1 MTTMRKFLLLLV
13 SGAGFAL
20 VGCGGD
26 GSPAATPTTPAPAA
40 PPADLRPAFPSG
52 GDSVPDQVFIE
63 GVEITPLTLPAA
75 AGGDGTLSY
84 ELTPALPEGLSL
96 DSDTRVIS
104 GDPNGVSEEQAY
116 SWTATDADGDAA
128 VIQFSITVEDD
139 VAPVFRSGS
148 GRIPDSERIPD
159 QVWVLDD
166 PIAPLTMP
174 EAVGGNGEI
183 SYRVQPPLPDGIRL
197 NGRVLSGTPTGTE
210 HWGGTK
216 RRYAWVAT
224 DSNGDTA
231 SMDFELGLEGGVL
244 FIDGEIQMSSSC
256 ATGSPECIWTW
267 RIDRWRIS
275 DVRVEIYAIR
285 GSSILEVNQFI
296 SGNERLAE
304 LLRRKS
310 PPVLAREHL
319 ELSHEIL
326 TSRFQVEYVTQV
338 SRDHLD
344 AGERWPVNVN
354 AEFLSVIEDYW
365 SVGAIYSRLIW
376 GERVFVGGETAGSSS
391 VSDMMWKDGGLQKIL
406 VSPGT
411 RRHD

>member
-26 GSPAATPTTPAPAA
+26 GSPVAAPTTPSPAA
-40 PPADLRPAFPSG
+40 PPADLKPAFPSG

-75 AGGDGTLSY
+75 AGGDGALSY
-84 ELTPALPEGLSL
+84 ELTPALPGGLSL

-128 VIQFSITVEDD
+128 VIQFSITVEED
-139 VAPVFRSGS
+139 VAPEFALA
-148 GRIPDSERIPD
+148 RIPD

-166 PIAPLTMP
+166 PIAPLTLP

-183 SYRVQPPLPDGIRL
+183 SYRVQPPLPDGVQL

-216 RRYAWVAT
+216 RRYSWVAT
-224 DSNGDTA
+224 DSNGDVA
-231 SMDFELGLEGGVL
+231 RKFFELGLEGGVL
-244 FIDGEIQMSSSC
+244 WTDFTGEDNFGGYTI
-256 ATGSPECIWTW
+256 
-267 RIDRWRIS
+267 RVDRWGLL
-275 DVRVEIYAIR
+275 DLEVEIYTVEGIYTTQQFASLLLDDGRFNELISR
-285 GSSILEVNQFI
+285 EQPPPLYREV
-296 SGNERLAE
+296 
-304 LLRRKS
+304 
-310 PPVLAREHL
+310 L
-319 ELSHEIL
+319 ELTLEIL
-326 TSRFQVEYVTQV
+326 GPRMSFWSRR
-338 SRDHLD
+338 SRDVLEP
-344 AGERWPVNVN
+344 GELWTINHRNPAFVVFFQIDWR
-354 AEFLSVIEDYW
+354 EKI
-365 SVGAIYSRLIW
+365 
-376 GERVFVGGETAGSSS
+376 FVGGQPSAGA
-391 VSDMMWKDGGLQKIL
+391 VNFSDMMREGGGLETIL